1 MFQKAS
7 AMDWD
12 EVRCVAQTF
21 ETKVERKWPDY
32 LEEMKGLEA
41 QFSSRSPPSN
51 ISQSPFYSPDREHT
65 GVADGAGVSLL
76 DILALN
82 WEIPQQENLIVL
94 EIRQLDKPTIQMVTE
109 AGMIGKI
116 GFNSAGVGVCMNAI
130 RTKGVDLDRL
140 PVHLGMRM
148 VLEKSTA
155 RDALESLKQSGLL
168 AGPVHL
174 LISDA
179 HESYGWVVD
188 TVWLSDSPFRVE
200 RMRELTDA
208 VEDPSWT
215 DVHSFFTDRKNAP
228 AAICRVGEN
237 STLFNII
244 MDLKRR
250 EAVVRLGFPDA
261 PVERLELKL
270 PGEKN
275 LPHIQLADPFKVW
288 TKDTGT
294 LDHDGSDSRTTMGAS
309 SQTSIVLSIKY
320 TKGGSYNI
328 RTISSRIANGYPQ
341 TE

>member
-21 ETKVERKWPDY
+21 ETKVKRKWPHY
-32 LEEMKGLEA
+32 LEEMK
-41 QFSSRSPPSN
+41 
-51 ISQSPFYSPDREHT
+51 

-82 WEIPQQENLIVL
+82 VRTEIAFGRWTDGCTSLSWQTEKHSFLAQNWDWEISQQENLIVL

-109 AGMIGKI
+109 AGMVGKI

-148 VLEKSTA
+148 VLENSTA

-179 HESYGWVVD
+179 HESYGCEYTSTTHATLPPDSRGRVIHSNHLLMSHPGVVD

-228 AAICRVGEN
+228 AAICRVGDN

-270 PGEKN
+270 
-275 LPHIQLADPFKVW
+275 
-288 TKDTGT
+288 
-294 LDHDGSDSRTTMGAS
+294 
-309 SQTSIVLSIKY
+309 
-320 TKGGSYNI
+320 
-328 RTISSRIANGYPQ
+328 
-341 TE
+341 